1 MIDLVVYTH
10 FWVYVFSSF
19 LFTHFLLYNLY
30 FPLCAWQNIY
40 LLGTSGGLGIVG
52 LYEGGEGL
60 VGLGLGADVAS
71 KSVGG
76 GLAGEEAGDGI
87 DVANV
92 DLDGSVVAGSEQ
104 TVGPA
109 ALAGD
114 VEVDV
119 VTVLVLHG
127 CFVLVFGCLWCE
139 DVRERDWGWY
149 NVR

>member
-1 MIDLVVYTH
+1 MLRI
-10 FWVYVFSSF
+10 
-19 LFTHFLLYNLY
+19 
-30 FPLCAWQNIY
+30 IY

-52 LYEGGEGL
+52 LDERGQSL
-60 VGLGLGADVAS
+60 IGLGLGTDVTREG
-71 KSVGG
+71 VGG
-76 GLAGEEAGDGI
+76 GLTGEKAGDGI

-92 DLDGSVVAGSEQ
+92 DLDGSVILGGQQ

-127 CFVLVFGCLWCE
+127 CLFIGVCMIHKKRWKE
-139 DVRERDWGWY
+139 IYDIRYESEAWK
-149 NVR
+149 

>member
-1 MIDLVVYTH
+1 MLRII
-10 FWVYVFSSF
+10 S
-19 LFTHFLLYNLY
+19 
-30 FPLCAWQNIY
+30 

-52 LYEGGEGL
+52 LDECGQSL
-60 VGLGLGADVAS
+60 VGLGLGTDVS
-71 KSVGG
+71 GKGVGG

-87 DVANV
+87 DVADV
-92 DLDGSVVAGSEQ
+92 DLDGSVVLGGEQ

-127 CFVLVFGCLWCE
+127 YLCL
-139 DVRERDWGWY
+139 
-149 NVR
+149 